1 MPNMTL
7 SIPEEIH
14 KIVKKHNEIRWS
26 EVARRAISEQAMR
39 LKLMDKLISKS
50 TLTEKDVEEIG
61 NKIKSG
67 IAKRHGL

>member
-39 LKLMDKLISKS
+39 LKLMDKLTSKS